1 MTDFPNP
8 NSWLDILDHVWV
20 GLVMLGVAAVP
31 SLFAARN
38 HKSIQ
43 EVKAQGDRTLAQVQ
57 NAHTTNL
64 RDDVDRAINAV
75 EQLGHDFRGLRT
87 DLQAE
92 EDRRRQSMKELR
104 DDVER
109 RLNRG

>member
-20 GLVMLGVAAVP
+20 GFVMLGVAAVP
-31 SLFAARN
+31 SFFAARN
-38 HKSIQ
+38 HKGIK
-43 EVKAQGDRTLAQVQ
+43 EVQNQVK

-64 RDDVDRAINAV
+64 RDDIDRAINAV
-75 EQLGHDFRGLRT
+75 ETLGHEVRGIRT
-87 DLQAE
+87 DLAAE
-92 EDRRRQSMKELR
+92 EDRRRQSIKELR

-109 RLNRG
+109 RLSRG

>member
-1 MTDFPNP
+1 MDLLQLWSRVAN
-8 NSWLDILDHVWV
+8 WQDIVDH
-20 GLVMLGVAAVP
+20 LLLILGAICVAAVP

-38 HKSIQ
+38 HKGIQ
-43 EVKAQGDRTLAQVQ
+43 EVKNQVK

-64 RDDVDRAINAV
+64 RDDIDRAINAV
-75 EQLGHDFRGLRT
+75 ETLGHDVRGIRT
-87 DLQAE
+87 DLAAE
-92 EDRRRQSMKELR
+92 EDRRRQQIRELR

>member
-1 MTDFPNP
+1 MSDFPNP
-8 NSWLDILDHVWV
+8 DSWLDILDHVWV
-20 GLVMLGVAAVP
+20 GLVLLGVAAIP

-38 HKSIQ
+38 HKGIQ
-43 EVKAQGDRTLAQVQ
+43 EVKNQVK

-64 RDDVDRAINAV
+64 RDDIDRAINAV
-75 EQLGHDFRGLRT
+75 EALGHDVRGIRT
-87 DLQAE
+87 DLAAE
-92 EDRRRQSMKELR
+92 EDRRRQQIRELR

>member
-1 MTDFPNP
+1 MSDFPNP
-8 NSWLDILDHVWV
+8 DSWLDILDHVWV
-20 GLVMLGVAAVP
+20 GLVLLGVAAIP

-38 HKSIQ
+38 HKGIQ
-43 EVKAQGDRTLAQVQ
+43 EVKNQVK

-64 RDDVDRAINAV
+64 RDDIDRAINAV
-75 EQLGHDFRGLRT
+75 ETLGHDVRGIRT
-87 DLQAE
+87 DLAAE
-92 EDRRRQSMKELR
+92 EDRRRHQIRELR

>member
-1 MTDFPNP
+1 MSDFPNP
-8 NSWLDILDHVWV
+8 DSWLDILDHVWV
-20 GLVMLGVAAVP
+20 GLVLLGVAAIP

-38 HKSIQ
+38 HKGIQ
-43 EVKAQGDRTLAQVQ
+43 EVKNQVK

-64 RDDVDRAINAV
+64 RDDIDRAINAV
-75 EQLGHDFRGLRT
+75 ETLGHDVRGIRT
-87 DLQAE
+87 DLAAE
-92 EDRRRQSMKELR
+92 EDRRHQQIRELR

>member
-20 GLVMLGVAAVP
+20 GFVMLGVAAVP
-31 SLFAARN
+31 SFFAARN
-38 HKSIQ
+38 HKGIK
-43 EVKAQGDRTLAQVQ
+43 EVQNQVK

-64 RDDVDRAINAV
+64 RDDIDRAINAV
-75 EQLGHDFRGLRT
+75 ETLGHDVRGIRT
-87 DLQAE
+87 DLAAE
-92 EDRRRQSMKELR
+92 EDRRRQQIRELR

-109 RLNRG
+109 RLSRG

>member
-1 MTDFPNP
+1 MNDFPNP
-8 NSWLDILDHVWV
+8 DSWLDILDHVWV
-20 GLVMLGVAAVP
+20 GLVLLGVAAIP

-38 HKSIQ
+38 HKGIQ
-43 EVKAQGDRTLAQVQ
+43 EVKNQVK

-64 RDDVDRAINAV
+64 RDDIDRAINAV
-75 EQLGHDFRGLRT
+75 EALGHDVRGIRT
-87 DLQAE
+87 DLAAE
-92 EDRRRQSMKELR
+92 EDRRRQQIRELR